1 MKRISILLILC
12 LIMSYGTGII
22 ASAEE
27 YAVNPRYSNLTY
39 CTCNFTITND
49 VASATVYVSGYE
61 GVTNRITVNV
71 KLEKRALLGLI
82 WNDVEEWNS
91 STTNFQQNFTFTK
104 SVGSGTYRCSFEIT
118 VEGNN
123 GGADVIT
130 DQKTVKN

>member
-27 YAVNPRYSNLTY
+27 YAVNPRYSNLTSY
-39 CTCNFTITND
+39 TCDFTITND
-49 VASATVYVSGYE
+49 VASATVFVRGYA

-82 WNDVEEWNS
+82 WNDVEEWSSS
-91 STTNFQQNFTFTK
+91 STNYHQNFTFTK

-130 DQKTVKN
+130 NQKTVKN

>member
-27 YAVNPRYSNLTY
+27 YAVNPRYSNLAY
-39 CTCNFTITND
+39 CTRDFTITND

-91 STTNFQQNFTFTK
+91 SATNHRQNFTFTK

>member
-27 YAVNPRYSNLTY
+27 YAVNPRYSNLTSY
-39 CTCNFTITND
+39 ACDFTITND
-49 VASATVYVSGYE
+49 VASATVFVRGYE

-91 STTNFQQNFTFTK
+91 SATNYRQNFTFTK